1 MSESKEKKES
11 ETPKCRLN
19 AVCVFGESDF
29 GKTGEFLSASSELG
43 SALAARKI
51 NFVYGG
57 GVRSLRGNAAVLACS
72 KGSKILSV
80 TVKELQGQ
88 FFTFGDVLSVSSLP
102 ERMGCMFYI
111 AQAFIALP
119 GGLETLDGISSIA
132 YWAKL
137 NFHKKPLGLLN
148 VNGFY
153 DSLLMFLDLAVEKG
167 FITQATR
174 NTIMAAPTADQLIDQ
189 LQAYASQPS
198 PLVKLVV
205 GQSSRGSRKQ
215 SPDTTLHL

>member
-1 MSESKEKKES
+1 MAESKRVKS
-11 ETPKCRLN
+11 ETLKCRMKSI
-19 AVCVFGESDF
+19 CIFGESDF
-29 GKTGEFLSASSELG
+29 CKSEEFLAASKELG
-43 SALAARKI
+43 VALAARKI
-51 NFVYGG
+51 NFIYGG
-57 GVRSLRGNAAVLACS
+57 GVQGLRGSAAISAVT
-72 KGSKILSV
+72 KGSEVLSV

-88 FFTFGDVLSVSSLP
+88 LFSLGQELRVSTLH
-102 ERMGCMFYI
+102 ERMGYMLYT
-111 AQAFIALP
+111 AEAFIALP

-205 GQSSRGSRKQ
+205 GQSSHGSRKQ